1 MRVKADIMVGDYFYA
16 TFRGEVQ
23 ERKDIVKGKVADVVR
38 MKDVEEAVL
47 TRYPSLRKKDY
58 RIVLL

>member
-1 MRVKADIMVGDYFYA
+1 M
-16 TFRGEVQ
+16 Q
-23 ERKDIVKGKVADVVR
+23 ERKDIVKGKIADVVR